1 MTCDPW
7 WGVNITW
14 FGIYDVLKIGRKRGG
29 KEMRTKKPRPEL
41 KAEVNLAIE
50 IEKSAL
56 QFEAVGKA
64 HSQQAVSSEETNDN
78 SQEN

>member
-1 MTCDPW
+1 
-7 WGVNITW
+7 
-14 FGIYDVLKIGRKRGG
+14 
-29 KEMRTKKPRPEL
+29 MRTKKPRPEL